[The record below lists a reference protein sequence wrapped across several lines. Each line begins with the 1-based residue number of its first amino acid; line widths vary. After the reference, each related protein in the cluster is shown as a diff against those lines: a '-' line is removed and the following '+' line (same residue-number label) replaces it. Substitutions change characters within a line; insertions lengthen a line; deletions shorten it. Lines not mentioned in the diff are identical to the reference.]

1 MKKLIS
7 IFLFMISALGANQF
21 TIAQSSHLFEV
32 GVSDSLYSNTL
43 NETRDIWVQLPD
55 NYDPNSKRKYPV
67 IYVLDGGV
75 HLNAVSTV
83 HSYYGQGFFPEMIII
98 GISNREHRT
107 RDLTTSELE
116 IRRGATYEQEHGG
129 ADNFTNFIENELIPF
144 VDGKY
149 PTTNYRTL
157 IGHSYAGLFTIN
169 TLINHTELFHNYLA
183 IDPSLDWD
191 DQKLLKQSKEI
202 LQSKD
207 FKGRS
212 LFMSLGGQLHM
223 QNSDININNVM
234 QDTSEYTLFSRS
246 NIEFYKVANENK
258 QKDLNVSWKFYE
270 SDLHGT
276 IPLPSIRDGLIDLFN
291 WYPIEGT
298 YQFNDPETPK
308 EVLVQLIRN
317 REKKLAA
324 HFGYSVPPFPEDL
337 LNMLG
342 YMNLEWGK
350 LEKSLAFFQLN
361 IEYFPNSA
369 NAYDSISDYY
379 ASQNDYKNALKYVT
393 KAYEIS
399 KIDYYK
405 QRMEEFRNKK

>member
-1 MKKLIS
+1 
-7 IFLFMISALGANQF
+7 
-21 TIAQSSHLFEV
+21 
-32 GVSDSLYSNTL
+32 
-43 NETRDIWVQLPD
+43 
-55 NYDPNSKRKYPV
+55 
-67 IYVLDGGV
+67 
-75 HLNAVSTV
+75 
-83 HSYYGQGFFPEMIII
+83 
-98 GISNREHRT
+98 
-107 RDLTTSELE
+107 
-116 IRRGATYEQEHGG
+116 
-129 ADNFTNFIENELIPF
+129 
-144 VDGKY
+144 
-149 PTTNYRTL
+149 
-157 IGHSYAGLFTIN
+157 
-169 TLINHTELFHNYLA
+169 
-183 IDPSLDWD
+183 
-191 DQKLLKQSKEI
+191 
-202 LQSKD
+202 
-207 FKGRS
+207 
-212 LFMSLGGQLHM
+212 MSLGGQLHM

-342 YMNLEWGK
+342 YMNLDWGK

-361 IEYFPNSA
+361 IQYFPNSA